1 MAEQFKKASRCP
13 ICMTYLENPVY
24 LKCGYVCCLH
34 CTNSLQEEPHLEG
47 ILCPSCPVVSQK
59 NDIRHICQL
68 GELVSKVRELEPHL
82 KTILQMNPKILKF
95 QVDMTL
101 DVDSANNLLIISE
114 DLRSVRCGHK
124 QNREERAERFS
135 YAVCILG
142 SSRFTSGRHY
152 WEVEMGTS
160 TEWDL
165 GVCKESVNR
174 KGTVLRSSDC
184 GFWTLGLR
192 DGNVFSASTQPHTAV
207 WVNTWLHRVGI
218 FLDMNIGNLSFWDIT
233 DGSHI
238 FTFSNI
244 PVSEPLRPFFSPS
257 VLSNGDKGSLSICP
271 VVNPHSPFLQNNPG

>member
-34 CTNSLQEEPHLEG
+34 CTHSLQEEPHLEG

-68 GELVSKVRELEPHL
+68 GELVSKVRELEPQL

-114 DLRSVRCGHK
+114 DLRRVQCGHK
-124 QNREERAERFS
+124 QNHEERAERFS
-135 YAVCILG
+135 YAVCIRG

-165 GVCKESVNR
+165 GVCSLKL
-174 KGTVLRSSDC
+174 KGKG
-184 GFWTLGLR
+184 GFAKSLG
-192 DGNVFSASTQPHTAV
+192 
-207 WVNTWLHRVGI
+207 
-218 FLDMNIGNLSFWDIT
+218 
-233 DGSHI
+233 
-238 FTFSNI
+238 
-244 PVSEPLRPFFSPS
+244 
-257 VLSNGDKGSLSICP
+257 KGKFALLIMP
-271 VVNPHSPFLQNNPG
+271 YGG